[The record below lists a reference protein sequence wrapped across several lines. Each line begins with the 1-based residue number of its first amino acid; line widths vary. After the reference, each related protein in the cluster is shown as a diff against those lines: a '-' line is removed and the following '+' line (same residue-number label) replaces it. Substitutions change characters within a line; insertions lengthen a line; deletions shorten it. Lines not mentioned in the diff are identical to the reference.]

1 MNSKAVQ
8 KKMDIRVKRRYEL
21 KKKVSLKYIAS
32 YKVIYVVATT
42 TTINATTAAAYKN
55 GDICISTLYMAVLPI
70 DRHPQM
76 TKPRR

>member
-42 TTINATTAAAYKN
+42 TTINAAANKN
-55 GDICISTLYMAVLPI
+55 EDICISTLYMAVLPI

-76 TKPRR
+76 TKP